1 MFDNSIKHVDG
12 NSDDRTPK
20 PWEQLPQEPPDHFGW
35 FQIYLT
41 LPVPRHLVRVA
52 QIVGMNPRSSWIS
65 KIARKWRWIERA
77 EALDA
82 ERAQRLVVQSE
93 LRNRLLKDVA
103 FKAQFQGLHDTNRAL
118 GSAAIGEMD
127 RDEARQ
133 YLSPLFQHQRGL
145 LRMIA
150 RQNEIGEV
158 EIDEERLERL
168 VEERA
173 REIDM
178 ERLEPIFRE
187 VYGTDDVEAEDGPD
201 NRPSPDKQEETQL

>member
-1 MFDNSIKHVDG
+1 MNDKNIEHLDSSK
-12 NSDDRTPK
+12 DDHTPK
-20 PWEQLPQEPPDHFGW
+20 PWEQLPEEPPDHFGW
-35 FQIYLT
+35 FQVYLT

-52 QIVGMNPRSSWIS
+52 QIVGMNTRSSWIS
-65 KIARKWRWIERA
+65 KIARRWRWLERA

-103 FKAQFQGLHDTNRAL
+103 FKAQFQGMHDTNRAL
-118 GSAAIGEMD
+118 GNAAIGEMD

-133 YLSPLFQHQRGL
+133 YLSALFQHQRGL

-158 EIDEERLERL
+158 EIDEERLEQL

-173 REIDM
+173 TEIHK
-178 ERLEPIFRE
+178 ESWEPVLRK
-187 VYGTDDVEAEDGPD
+187 VYGTDTVDAEVEPD
-201 NRPSPDKQEETQL
+201 NSPAADNQKEIQT

>member
-1 MFDNSIKHVDG
+1 MPDERIEHVA
-12 NSDDRTPK
+12 SSKDDHTPK
-20 PWEQLPQEPPDHFGW
+20 PWKQLPQEPSDHFGW

-65 KIARKWRWIERA
+65 KIARRWRWVDRA

-118 GSAAIGEMD
+118 SSAAIGEMD
-127 RDEARQ
+127 RDESRQ
-133 YLSPLFQHQRGL
+133 YLSALFQHQRGL

-158 EIDEERLERL
+158 EIDEERLEQL

-173 REIDM
+173 REIHM
-178 ERLEPIFRE
+178 ESWEPVLKK
-187 VYGTDDVEAEDGPD
+187 VYGTDTVDAEVEPD
-201 NRPSPDKQEETQL
+201 NSPAADKQEETQL

>member
-1 MFDNSIKHVDG
+1 MINNSYEHVD
-12 NSDDRTPK
+12 SSKDDHTPK
-20 PWEQLPQEPPDHFGW
+20 PWEQQPEEPPDYFGW

-41 LPVPRHLVRVA
+41 LSMPRHLVRVA

-65 KIARKWRWIERA
+65 KIARKWRWVERA

-93 LRNRLLKDVA
+93 LRNHLLKDVA

-118 GSAAIGEMD
+118 GNAAFGEMD
-127 RDEARQ
+127 RDETRQ
-133 YLSPLFQHQRGL
+133 YLSALFQHQRGL

-150 RQNEIGEV
+150 RQDGKDEV
-158 EIDEERLERL
+158 EIDEERLEQL

-173 REIDM
+173 REIRM
-178 ERLEPIFRE
+178 EQLEPLFRK
-187 VYGTDDVEAEDGPD
+187 VYGTDAVEAEDEPD
-201 NRPSPDKQEETQL
+201 NSPAADKQEEIQI

>member
-1 MFDNSIKHVDG
+1 MPDQSYEQAVSSK
-12 NSDDRTPK
+12 DDHTPK
-20 PWEQLPQEPPDHFGW
+20 PWEQLPDEPPDHFGW
-35 FQIYLT
+35 FQVYLT

-52 QIVGMNPRSSWIS
+52 QIVGMNTRSSWIS
-65 KIARKWRWIERA
+65 KIARRWRWVERA

-103 FKAQFQGLHDTNRAL
+103 FKAQFQGIHDTNRAL

-133 YLSPLFQHQRGL
+133 YLSALFQHQRGL

-158 EIDEERLERL
+158 EIDEERLEQL

-173 REIDM
+173 TEIHM
-178 ERLEPIFRE
+178 ESWEPVLRK
-187 VYGTDDVEAEDGPD
+187 VYGTDTVDAEVEPD
-201 NRPSPDKQEETQL
+201 NSPAADNQKEIQT